1 MKSLAG
7 IVALLAVFTLAIDF
21 ILIGSIS
28 EEIKA
33 KLNIDNAQ
41 VGSLAS
47 ALFLTSL
54 AVQLVVGVLVD
65 RLGHRTMAIAGF
77 LASGAAIFLLAAADR
92 MNTALV
98 TCGLLGI

>member
-1 MKSLAG
+1 MKTLAG

-28 EEIKA
+28 EELKA
-33 KLNIDNAQ
+33 RLGIDNSQ

-54 AVQLVVGVLVD
+54 AVQLFVGILVD
-65 RLGHRTMAIAGF
+65 RLGHKTMAIAGF
-77 LASGAAIFLLAAADR
+77 LATSGAIFLLAAANR
-92 MNTALV
+92 MSTAILA
-98 TCGLLGI
+98 